1 MVNNER
7 SRGSSSSGAGPRGK
21 VGKLIDRHGL
31 DDIGDELVDAWTSET
46 DERES
51 LRELAKRFNEALLAR
66 ALEDATGST
75 LDGEATN
82 FYRLL
87 TSEEVTSGTR
97 IEARNRLEARGVDVN
112 TLEDEFVSR
121 QSIHTYL
128 TKERNVAYATDDKS
142 DETRVEDRVQT
153 VQRLKNR
160 LVAVAEQTLSELATS
175 GPVSTGKSRVVV
187 LVRVQCE
194 DCGVQH
200 PFTEFVRNGGCQCS
214 TEQN

>member
-1 MVNNER
+1 MVNNEE
-7 SRGSSSSGAGPRGK
+7 SGGDGGSGAGPRGK
-21 VGKLIDRHGL
+21 VGKLIDRYGL
-31 DDIGDELVDAWTSET
+31 DGIGDELVEAWTSET

-75 LDGEATN
+75 LEGEAAN

-97 IEARNRLEARGVDVN
+97 IEARNRLEERGVDVD
-112 TLEDEFVSR
+112 TLEDDFVSR

-128 TKERNVAYATDDKS
+128 TKERNVAYATDDES

-175 GPVSTGKSRVVV
+175 GLISTEKSRAVV

-194 DCGVQH
+194 DCGVQY

-214 TEQN
+214 TE